1 MLARGNNLV
10 LERCLRDG
18 LIGYEI
24 ESGGAEIMAC
34 SQGSSS
40 LSSTITEEMFHL
52 ELSYRQQ
59 NGFLTSNLV
68 SV

>member
-1 MLARGNNLV
+1 MLAGGNNSV

-52 ELSYRQQ
+52 ELSD
-59 NGFLTSNLV
+59 
-68 SV
+68 